1 MKPAITKLRGQGLLR
16 EPLLNKGTAFSLEE
30 RAQLGLNGLLPPQ
43 VKTLEQQEERAYS
56 QYQRQPDDLAKNVY
70 LTALHDR
77 NEVLFYRLLTNH
89 LPEMLPIVYTPTVA
103 LAIERYSHQ
112 YRRPRGVFLSVD
124 HAELLEE
131 SFRNSGLG
139 AREVDLIVATDGERI
154 LGIGDWGVGGI
165 DISIGKLDVY
175 TAASGID
182 PTRVIPVMLD
192 VGTDRRELLDD
203 PLYLGNRHPRVRGE
217 AYDAFIDLYVSTAS
231 RLFPDALLH
240 WEDFAAENA
249 RRILERYRDR
259 HCTFNDDMQGT
270 GAVVLAASLGAMRLL
285 GERLRDQRIVMF
297 GAGTAGIGIAD
308 QLRDA
313 MVRDG
318 LAVGEAMRRFW
329 CIGRH
334 GLCTTDMASSLR
346 DFQLPYARP
355 AEETGGW
362 TRDESG
368 GYGLAEVVRRIDPT
382 ILIGTSTVAGAFT
395 EAVVRTMS
403 ARVKRPIIFPL
414 SNPTAQ
420 SEAVPADLLAW
431 SGGRAVIA
439 TGSPFA
445 PVRLSGRT
453 YPIAQANNALV
464 FPGLGLGTIVTR
476 ARTVSDGMLA
486 AAAGA
491 VAALTEPGSTE
502 AAVLPAVENLR
513 PLSVRVAGAVAIAA
527 IEEGLARVT
536 PTDLE
541 AEIHRIMWQPVYRP
555 VVPG

>member
-154 LGIGDWGVGGI
+154 LGIGDWGEGGI

-182 PTRVIPVMLD
+182 PTRVIPVTLD

-259 HCTFNDDMQGT
+259 H
-270 GAVVLAASLGAMRLL
+270 
-285 GERLRDQRIVMF
+285 
-297 GAGTAGIGIAD
+297 
-308 QLRDA
+308 
-313 MVRDG
+313 
-318 LAVGEAMRRFW
+318 
-329 CIGRH
+329 
-334 GLCTTDMASSLR
+334 
-346 DFQLPYARP
+346 
-355 AEETGGW
+355 
-362 TRDESG
+362 
-368 GYGLAEVVRRIDPT
+368 
-382 ILIGTSTVAGAFT
+382 
-395 EAVVRTMS
+395 
-403 ARVKRPIIFPL
+403 
-414 SNPTAQ
+414 
-420 SEAVPADLLAW
+420 
-431 SGGRAVIA
+431 
-439 TGSPFA
+439 
-445 PVRLSGRT
+445 
-453 YPIAQANNALV
+453 
-464 FPGLGLGTIVTR
+464 
-476 ARTVSDGMLA
+476 
-486 AAAGA
+486 
-491 VAALTEPGSTE
+491 
-502 AAVLPAVENLR
+502 
-513 PLSVRVAGAVAIAA
+513 
-527 IEEGLARVT
+527 
-536 PTDLE
+536 
-541 AEIHRIMWQPVYRP
+541 
-555 VVPG
+555 